1 MTLSVPSFSAAAT
14 RSSMVPKSSSEVAE
28 ADFSST
34 LTALPLVSEE
44 LLLLEPQAAMENAS
58 TAAIEPAANLRR
70 EIMSFLVVFLRTDNK
85 ELNDDD

>member
-1 MTLSVPSFSAAAT
+1 
-14 RSSMVPKSSSEVAE
+14 
-28 ADFSST
+28 
-34 LTALPLVSEE
+34 
-44 LLLLEPQAAMENAS
+44 MENAS

>member
-1 MTLSVPSFSAAAT
+1 MRQGDDVERAFLFGGGHEIVHG
-14 RSSMVPKSSSEVAE
+14 AE
-28 ADFSST
+28 DFSST